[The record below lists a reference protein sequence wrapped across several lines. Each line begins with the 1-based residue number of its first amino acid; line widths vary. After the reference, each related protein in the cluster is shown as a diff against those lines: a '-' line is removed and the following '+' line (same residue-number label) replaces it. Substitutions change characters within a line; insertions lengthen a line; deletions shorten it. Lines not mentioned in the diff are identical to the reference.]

1 MKKIVFSIFIISLA
15 LGAFS
20 QPLFNLGL
28 KAGLNNSKV
37 TLNINDYDSES
48 ILRMHIGAFARLG
61 WGRIYLQP
69 EAYFSS
75 KGGEISSSLFET
87 ATQFDFN
94 NVDVPLLIGVKVI
107 QGESANVRVMAGPV
121 FSFVTTGDTDPD
133 SFLDPQFYKD
143 NYYGFQYGVGFDISK
158 FFLDVRMEHGS
169 SDLYYHP
176 SLDING
182 KNQTFMVTAGF
193 RIF

>member
-1 MKKIVFSIFIISLA
+1 MKKLLFITAILLISHIT
-15 LGAFS
+15 FS

-28 KAGLNNSKV
+28 KAGLNNSKI
-37 TLNINDYDSES
+37 TLNLNEYNSES

-61 WGRIYLQP
+61 WGRVYVQP

-94 NVDVPLLIGVKVI
+94 NVDVPLLLGVKII
-107 QGESANVRVMAGPV
+107 QGASANVRLMAGPV
-121 FSFVTTGDTDPD
+121 FSFVTTSDTEPE
-133 SFLDPQFYKD
+133 SYFDPQYYKD
-143 NYYGFQYGVGFDISK
+143 NYYGFQYGLGIDISK

-176 SLDING
+176 NLDLNG